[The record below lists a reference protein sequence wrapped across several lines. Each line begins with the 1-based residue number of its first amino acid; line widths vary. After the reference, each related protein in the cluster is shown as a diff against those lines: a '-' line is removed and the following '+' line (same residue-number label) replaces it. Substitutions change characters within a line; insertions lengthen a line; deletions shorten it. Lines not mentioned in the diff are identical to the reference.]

1 MRGEKMGMRTFWTIW
16 SGQALSLVG
25 SQASQ
30 FSLVWWLTLETKSPA
45 VLSTATL
52 VALLP
57 QVVLGPAIGALVD
70 RWSRRIT
77 MLVADGA
84 VAIGS
89 LALAG
94 LFLTGRASTTSV
106 LLFLLW
112 RSIAEAFHA
121 PAMMSATSLMVP
133 EEHLGRIQGVNQMLQ
148 GGLGIFTAPLGA
160 LLLGLLGMTGVM
172 AVDVATALFAMA
184 PLLFVRVPEPERRAE
199 TGPTGN
205 ASFLGDVGAGLRY
218 LRNLPGH
225 VALIGYAAVIN
236 LFLAPAF
243 ALLPL
248 LVLQELGGDVGMQA
262 WMTSAFGA
270 GVVVGGLALSVR
282 GAPGSRV
289 RTALASILG
298 LGAATFALGATPGW
312 LFPMAIAAML
322 VVGIFSATG
331 ERLHRGDPPGDH
343 RARIPGPRLR
353 ADGERCRSDDTCR
366 TAPRR
371 SAGGSRGRACLV
383 PGRWHR
389 LRGHGC
395 RGFLR
400 PADPPDRGLSPRA
413 RRGSGRRPANRRTSW
428 ERGFMTLGPCYDLRS
443 DETGGAP

>member
-1 MRGEKMGMRTFWTIW
+1 MGMRTFWTIW

-30 FSLVWWLTLETKSPA
+30 FSLVWWLTLETKSSA
-45 VLSTATL
+45 VLSAAAL

-57 QVVLGPAIGALVD
+57 QVVLGPAVGALVD

-84 VAIGS
+84 VALGS

-112 RSIAEAFHA
+112 RSIAEAFHST
-121 PAMMSATSLMVP
+121 AMMSATSLMVP
-133 EEHLGRIQGVNQMLQ
+133 EQHLGRIQGVNQMLQ
-148 GGLGIFTAPLGA
+148 GGLGILTAPLGA

-172 AVDVATALFAMA
+172 AVDVATALFAIA

-199 TGPTGN
+199 AGSTGN
-205 ASFLGDVGAGLRY
+205 ASFLSDVGAGLRY

-225 VALIGYAAVIN
+225 VALVGYAAVIN
-236 LFLAPAF
+236 LFLVPAF
-243 ALLPL
+243 TLLPL

-270 GVVVGGLALSVR
+270 GVVVGGLVLSVW
-282 GAPGSRV
+282 GGPGSRV

-322 VVGIFSATG
+322 VVGVFSATANG
-331 ERLHRGDPPGDH
+331 SIAAILQATIAPEYQGRVFTLMISVAGAMTPVGLLLAAPLADLAGV
-343 RARIPGPRLR
+343 RAWYL
-353 ADGERCRSDDTCR
+353 
-366 TAPRR
+366 
-371 SAGGSRGRACLV
+371 AGGVVCAAMGAAAFFVRPILQIEALPYTRDMTGPTSRV
-383 PGRWHR
+383 TTTEPV
-389 LRGHGC
+389 
-395 RGFLR
+395 F
-400 PADPPDRGLSPRA
+400 D
-413 RRGSGRRPANRRTSW
+413 
-428 ERGFMTLGPCYDLRS
+428 
-443 DETGGAP
+443 

>member
-1 MRGEKMGMRTFWTIW
+1 MREKTMGMRTFWTIW
-16 SGQALSLVG
+16 SGQALSLAG

-30 FSLVWWLTLETKSPA
+30 FSLVWWLTLETNSPA
-45 VLSTATL
+45 ILSTATL
-52 VALLP
+52 FALLP
-57 QVVLGPAIGALVD
+57 PIVLGPVIGALVD

-77 MLVADGA
+77 MLAADGA
-84 VAIGS
+84 VALGS

-94 LFLTGRASTTSV
+94 LFLTERASTTSV

-112 RSIAEAFHA
+112 RAIGGAFHA

-133 EEHLGRIQGVNQMLQ
+133 GEHLGRVQGVNQMLQ
-148 GGLGIFTAPLGA
+148 GGLGILTAPLGA

-172 AVDVATALFAMA
+172 AVDVATALFAIA

-205 ASFLGDVGAGLRY
+205 ASFLSDVGAGLRY

-236 LFLAPAF
+236 LFLVPAF

-248 LVLQELGGDVGMQA
+248 FVLQELGGDVGMQA
-262 WMTSAFGA
+262 WVTSAFGA
-270 GVVVGGLALSVR
+270 GVVGGGLALSVW
-282 GAPGSRV
+282 GGLGSRV

-322 VVGIFSATG
+322 GVGIFSATANG
-331 ERLHRGDPPGDH
+331 SIAAILQATIAPSYQGRVFTLMMSVAGAITPVGLLLAAPLADLAGV
-343 RARIPGPRLR
+343 RAWYL
-353 ADGERCRSDDTCR
+353 
-366 TAPRR
+366 
-371 SAGGSRGRACLV
+371 AGGVVCAAMGAAAFFVRPILQIEALPYTRDMTGPTSRV
-383 PGRWHR
+383 TTTEPV
-389 LRGHGC
+389 
-395 RGFLR
+395 F
-400 PADPPDRGLSPRA
+400 D
-413 RRGSGRRPANRRTSW
+413 
-428 ERGFMTLGPCYDLRS
+428 
-443 DETGGAP
+443 